1 MPTVLMALRSQPSAN
16 PLSPEEDDKGLSD
29 SPIRLGSQ
37 GKWKVHRLL
46 PTPCLLLP
54 VNSLFA
60 SAYYRPVLCEDH
72 SLMEGG
78 SYF

>member
-16 PLSPEEDDKGLSD
+16 PLSPEEDDKGLSG

-37 GKWKVHRLL
+37 GKWKVRRQL

-60 SAYYRPVLCEDH
+60 SAYYRPVLCEDN
-72 SLMEGG
+72 SLMECGF
-78 SYF
+78 YF